1 MYNDEENMNRPKF
14 DSKTGKP
21 IYYDNDGNNVETNGS
36 SVDMHSDNQTAAES
50 GNGTT
55 EYRYSRSDIPF
66 SRVAEKDA
74 ETVTDGTDNGTESSS
89 YSNNNINGNINANM
103 DSNNSTS
110 NMYNTTG
117 STGFN
122 GMSGNAQNA
131 ATDNGGKKKKKKAGK
146 GFFKSKLVRL
156 IGSAALFG
164 VIAGGIMFGMYYAGV
179 KIFPSSTSKSNYEIA
194 SVSSNVTSTSAVTSE
209 GSDAS
214 ANAMNIQSVSNAAL
228 PAMVEL
234 DGTETV
240 SGSSSNSF
248 YGMIGGNQSYQA
260 STSGTGIIVGKND
273 TELLILTNAHVV
285 SQVDNLTCVFVD
297 GESVSATVKGSKS
310 DKDIAVVAV
319 DLSSIK
325 DTTLGKIAI
334 AELGDSDDA
343 TVGQQVVAIGNA
355 LGEGQSVTT
364 GIISALNRT
373 ITIEN
378 TTYSG
383 LFMTDAAIN
392 AGNSGGALLNSQGE
406 VIGINCAKTSEDG
419 VEGMAYSIPVSNVKD
434 LIDSLMNRQTR
445 TKVGTGNSAYLGIS
459 AIDITSS
466 MSSTYGY
473 PQGVM
478 IRQVSSGSAAEK
490 AGLGAYDII
499 VSFDDQSI
507 SSMSGLQNLMQYY
520 SAGETVTVEYY
531 HLDGSQYEKKTIQVT
546 LDKKS

>member
-1 MYNDEENMNRPKF
+1 MYNDDENMERPKF

-21 IYYDNDGNNVETNGS
+21 IYYDNNGNNVGDVNSSTET
-36 SVDMHSDNQTAAES
+36 HSDNQTASSAES
-50 GNGTT
+50 GTT

-66 SRVAEKDA
+66 SRATEANTEQSSAYQNNGYQNDSYQNNTYQNNDYSTSGGENGGAGEPFASAPNAEAEK
-74 ETVTDGTDNGTESSS
+74 
-89 YSNNNINGNINANM
+89 
-103 DSNNSTS
+103 
-110 NMYNTTG
+110 
-117 STGFN
+117 
-122 GMSGNAQNA
+122 
-131 ATDNGGKKKKKKAGK
+131 GKKKKKKKTGNK
-146 GFFKSKLVRL
+146 FFKSKLVRL
-156 IGSAALFG
+156 VGSAALFG
-164 VIAGGIMFGMYYAGV
+164 IVAGGIMFGMYYAGV
-179 KIFPSSTSKSNYEIA
+179 KIFPSSSSKSNYEIA
-194 SVSSNVTSTSAVTSE
+194 SVSSNVTATSAVTSE
-209 GSDAS
+209 GDSA

-297 GESVSATVKGSKS
+297 GESVNATVKGSKS

-392 AGNSGGALLNSQGE
+392 AGNSGGALLNAQGE

-445 TKVGTGNSAYLGIS
+445 TKVSSGNTAYLGIS

-478 IRQVSSGSAAEK
+478 IRQVASGSAAEK

-507 SSMSGLQNLMQYY
+507 TSMTGLQNLMQYY
-520 SAGETVTVEYY
+520 SAGETVTVDYY
-531 HLDGSQYEKKTIQVT
+531 HLDGSQYVKKSVQVT